1 VDPHPSAYRL
11 IQGAWVHAE
20 ALLPEDPRDIEL
32 EPGAL
37 IGPRVELGRGTWVG
51 SGAVIYGPTR
61 LGEKNQIFPH
71 AVLGGAPQDVGY
83 AGQPT
88 RLEIGDRNVFRE
100 GVTVSRASTKGAG
113 VTRIGSEGF
122 FMANCHIGHD
132 CEVGDRVILA
142 NGVLLAGHCSV
153 ESNVNIAGGCA
164 IAQFVTIGRCAFIC
178 GTSGVRQDVEPFI
191 AHDLRAGTRG
201 DPQPACVNEVGLRRA
216 GFSQDVIRSL
226 REAYKVIFLR
236 KESFRDFER
245 ESREEIERR
254 KALSREVEELIAF
267 MARKRGSRFGR
278 ARN

>member
-1 VDPHPSAYRL
+1 MDPHPSAYRL

-100 GVTVSRASTKGAG
+100 GVTISRGTSKEQR
-113 VTRIGSEGF
+113 VTRIGSGCL
-122 FMANCHIGHD
+122 FMACSHVGHD
-132 CEVGDRVILA
+132 CVLGNGVMLA
-142 NGVLLAGHCSV
+142 NNALLAGHCHLEDRCILS
-153 ESNVNIAGGCA
+153 GGA
-164 IAQFVTIGRCAFIC
+164 AVHHFTTIGRLAYL
-178 GTSGVRQDVEPFI
+178 G
-191 AHDLRAGTRG
+191 
-201 DPQPACVNEVGLRRA
+201 GLR
-216 GFSQDVIRSL
+216 
-226 REAYKVIFLR
+226 
-236 KESFRDFER
+236 
-245 ESREEIERR
+245 
-254 KALSREVEELIAF
+254 
-267 MARKRGSRFGR
+267 
-278 ARN
+278 